1 MKEGVEVTLTQPMTY
16 LKMQIN
22 SEEITKN
29 KQLNKRKR
37 KASKPCTQKN
47 KLQHNLPT
55 PAQQK
60 TRGGGQTDP
69 QITSWWE
76 RPTKERA
83 NKNQKPKTYIEPKET
98 TAQDQ

>member
-1 MKEGVEVTLTQPMTY
+1 MEKVLRQRTDQKQEKSLKTLY
-16 LKMQIN
+16 
-22 SEEITKN
+22 
-29 KQLNKRKR
+29 
-37 KASKPCTQKN
+37 TQKN
-47 KLQHNLPT
+47 QMQHNLPT

-60 TRGGGQTDP
+60 TKGGGQTDT

-83 NKNQKPKTYIEPKET
+83 NKNQKLKTYTEPTET